1 MLRRPELPE
10 GLGGEAFKDRV
21 REEGLGVWPTHR
33 PSSDWLEVRS
43 PGVTIINLLAPTGL
57 GSTAGGQHAV
67 SFSHLGAS
75 VPAQQLTG
83 HSSILSIAPEGE
95 VKALGFILRLNTPS
109 VLPDRGPLFLC
120 FLTARTKLILW
131 DSGKTEEAE
140 FFDRQDAGR
149 GRGKVCTGRPHAL
162 FGYTFSLLCRGSC
175 GQRSVNQLY
184 KYAGV

>member
-1 MLRRPELPE
+1 M
-10 GLGGEAFKDRV
+10 
-21 REEGLGVWPTHR
+21 GVGTAHGR
-33 PSSDWLEVRS
+33 FSDWLVMRS
-43 PGVTIINLLAPTGL
+43 LGVTILSLLVPAGL
-57 GSTAGGQHAV
+57 GSVAGGQHAV

-75 VPAQQLTG
+75 VPAQQLTE
-83 HSSILSIAPEGE
+83 HSSILSIALEGE
-95 VKALGFILRLNTPS
+95 VKALGFILWLNTPS
-109 VLPDRGPLFLC
+109 VLPDHGPLFLR

-149 GRGKVCTGRPHAL
+149 GCGKVCTGRPHAL

-184 KYAGV
+184 KYVGV